1 VSLDKSTNSSP
12 FSIGRVTAYFCFFV
26 AGAAVAIFQWHII
39 FDIDRSGL
47 VQYYFEAIFL
57 VPVFGIVGAALA
69 LVAKDSVLTLLSV
82 ATLLLFALQ
91 VLAERGPLPVLVL
104 NGYARIYAASC
115 LFATLALLL
124 KRWPA
129 RVMFFVFLSALVIG
143 FSAFVVANR
152 NPAAPSQAAPS
163 QTVPDG
169 SYIVSV
175 SGGGAPAIQRVF
187 ASYNI
192 VLIRPWGNGQ
202 FEMRLQQDPGLDVV
216 KGVAANSGGAVT
228 AVRPIFVVRIK

>member
-1 VSLDKSTNSSP
+1 MSLDKSTNSSP

-124 KRWPA
+124 KGWPA

-169 SYIVSV
+169 GYIVSV

-228 AVRPIFVVRIK
+228 AVRPTFVVRIK

>member
-124 KRWPA
+124 KGWPA

-169 SYIVSV
+169 GYIVSV

-228 AVRPIFVVRIK
+228 AVRPTFVVRIK